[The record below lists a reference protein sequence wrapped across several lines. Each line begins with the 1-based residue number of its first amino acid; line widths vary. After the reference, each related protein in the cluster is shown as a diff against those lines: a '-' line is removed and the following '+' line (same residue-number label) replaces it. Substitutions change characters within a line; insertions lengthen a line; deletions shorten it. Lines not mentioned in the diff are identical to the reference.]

1 MCLMAQAVACAG
13 GLDARRHPCRS
24 RSCITK
30 TETVSPGPML
40 WRETTAK
47 RKQAGWNNRYL
58 AKVPASPSHQAD
70 SAAKDGIAHFQERGD
85 KTAVPSRAEEGKSLL
100 VSALAGSILTV
111 CMGGGRPM
119 ALRLTVCLL
128 AWCVLLAAPVQGAS
142 DAFASQGYQHRP
154 LYLRLPAPTGLTTAL
169 TQEEGALSVSWH
181 PVTVPASLPNPYLAQ
196 LTVIA
201 EGAGPV
207 QVKHVRLGTT
217 SLEFTDL
224 ALAHTGTLTLAV
236 TAGSLVLSDLATVS
250 FRSGVATPQLSA
262 PFYYQEGDTA
272 RPTQGRFH
280 YIGFNHNFANGYVAT
295 GRTNPLT
302 PRLRIGVRHG
312 AGYDPADADFA
323 HFRFRLEDAQGAN
336 ILGFEPATG
345 PAGDTYR
352 DKVLVLG
359 ETDSDDIA
367 NPGSASFATLHHTH
381 RLPSPAPVAWQAP
394 VTAPYWDSDWA
405 PIIARQNGGDNLAP
419 LSFTNLA
426 SRTAGRRLF
435 APVPD
440 ESYNL
445 PEDTFSLEGAYR
457 LRVWAEDSGGVPI
470 SPVCTVEL
478 WVQTL
483 VEGDQLY
490 TNVRG
495 YDARRGGNV
504 HGLAATQSGPGR
516 IQNFRLLA
524 DSCQGDG
531 IETVTIAESTAPPF
545 SVLPPF
551 PHSVGA
557 GYNLSYWLKDD
568 GSLGKLDDI
577 TGLYMGPD
585 LAERPPPVG
594 TFKAVDMGVYIGCA
608 VRKSDDNIVCWGGN
622 FSWLPLSPPAALGA
636 VKTLAVG
643 GYHACAIRQTD
654 NAVLCWGYG
663 GNGQT
668 VAPDGEFHTVT
679 GGRWHSCGLR
689 SEGQVACW
697 GSNAYGQTD
706 VPAGLG
712 PVRAIASGDYHN
724 CAIRANDTVACWG
737 RADRRQLQVPFN
749 LGPVTVLSAGFAHT
763 CALQESNA
771 RIVCWGDND
780 YGQISQVPTG
790 GTWQDLNAGRVH
802 TCGRRQDGTVECWRL
817 RDTSAPAMKSL
828 SSGQDETCGLRKA
841 DSFVQCWGDLFP
853 IGQSGVADGRGVYPV
868 AYKSFVNASIVH
880 CGIRANGILDCW
892 GGGASSIL
900 SEFPDNLGTVR
911 AVSAYRHNACVIKT
925 DDSLVCW
932 GDNDDGEA
940 TVPSTLGSV
949 KAVDIGHQHAC
960 AIKANDTLACWGLDD
975 NGQSTVPTDLGK
987 VESVG
992 VGNKHTCVI
1001 KADDTVSC
1009 WGESV
1014 SLPVPSDLGT
1024 VKWLAVAQGGSYTCA
1039 IKADDSAACW
1049 GSSGFC
1055 TIDTSC
1061 QPETVPTDLAAVSAI
1076 SAGPEHVCA
1085 LLKADQ
1091 TVTCWGDD
1099 TYGETAGPT
1108 YP

>member
-1 MCLMAQAVACAG
+1 MPL
-13 GLDARRHPCRS
+13 
-24 RSCITK
+24 
-30 TETVSPGPML
+30 
-40 WRETTAK
+40 
-47 RKQAGWNNRYL
+47 
-58 AKVPASPSHQAD
+58 
-70 SAAKDGIAHFQERGD
+70 
-85 KTAVPSRAEEGKSLL
+85 VPSRGKRGLL
-100 VSALAGSILTV
+100 ASVPAGSILTV
-111 CMGGGRPM
+111 CMGGGRPV

-128 AWCVLLAAPVQGAS
+128 AWCVLLAVPVQGAS
-142 DAFASQGYQHRP
+142 DAFTSLDYQHCP
-154 LYLRLPAPTGLTTAL
+154 LYLRLPAPAGLATAL

-181 PVTVPASLPNPYLAQ
+181 PLTVPASLPNPYQAQ

-201 EGAGPV
+201 EGAGPD
-207 QVKHVRLGTT
+207 QVKHVRLDTT

-250 FRSGVATPQLSA
+250 FRSGVAIPQLST

-280 YIGFNHNFANGYVAT
+280 YIGFNHNFANGYVVT
-295 GRTNPLT
+295 GRTSPLT

-312 AGYDPADADFA
+312 SGYDPADADFA
-323 HFRFRLEDAQGAN
+323 HFRFRLEDTQGVN
-336 ILGFEPATG
+336 ILGFDPVTG
-345 PAGDTYR
+345 PVDDIYR

-359 ETDSDDIA
+359 ETDNEDIA

-381 RLPSPAPVAWQAP
+381 RLPSPAPVVWQAP

-405 PIIARQNGGDNLAP
+405 PIIARQYGGDNLAP

-426 SRTAGRRLF
+426 LRTAGRRLF

-445 PEDTFSLEGAYR
+445 PADTFSLEGPYR

-478 WVQTL
+478 WAQTI
-483 VEGDQLY
+483 VTGDRLY
-490 TNVRG
+490 TNIRG
-495 YDARRGGNV
+495 YDAQRGGDV
-504 HGLAATQSGPGR
+504 YELAATHAGPGR
-516 IQNFRLLA
+516 IQDFRLLA
-524 DSCQGDG
+524 DSCQGDS
-531 IETVTIAESTAPPF
+531 IETVGIAEPSPRPF
-545 SVLPPF
+545 SVLPSF

-568 GSLGKLDDI
+568 GSLAALDDTPGG
-577 TGLYMGPD
+577 TGRWVGLLP
-585 LAERPPPVG
+585 AARIPPVG
-594 TFKAVDMGVYIGCA
+594 AFKAVDMGEGIGCA
-608 VRKSDDNIVCWGGN
+608 IRQSDDNVVCWGA
-622 FSWLPLSPPAALGA
+622 SWLPLPPPAELGA
-636 VKTLAVG
+636 VKTFAVG
-643 GYHACAIRQTD
+643 GYHACAIKQTD
-654 NAVLCWGYG
+654 NAVLCWGHSG
-663 GNGQT
+663 FGQT
-668 VAPDGEFHTVT
+668 APPSGEFHAVT
-679 GGRWHSCGLR
+679 GGRLHSCGLQP
-689 SEGQVACW
+689 EGQVACW
-697 GSNAYGQTD
+697 GHNNYGQTD

-724 CAIRANDTVACWG
+724 CAIRINDIVACWG
-737 RADRRQLQVPFN
+737 RTDRRQAQVPFN

-763 CALQESNA
+763 CALQERNA

-790 GTWQDLNAGRVH
+790 GTWKDLSAGRVH

-817 RDTSAPAMKSL
+817 RDTSAPAMQSL

-853 IGQSGVADGRGVYPV
+853 FGESGRVMDARALYPM

-880 CGIRANGILDCW
+880 CGIQANGVLDCW

-900 SEFPDNLGTVR
+900 SQLPDNLGTVQ

-932 GDNDDGEA
+932 GNNNNGAA
-940 TVPSTLGSV
+940 TIPSTLGLV
-949 KAVDIGHQHAC
+949 KAVDIGPNHAC
-960 AIKANDTLACWGLDD
+960 AIKANDTLACWGLND
-975 NGQSTVPTDLGK
+975 NGQSTPAATLGQVK
-987 VESVG
+987 SVG

-1001 KADDTVSC
+1001 KADDTVHC
-1009 WGESV
+1009 WGEAV
-1014 SLPVPSDLGT
+1014 SLPVPSDLGS
-1024 VKWLAVAQGGSYTCA
+1024 VKMLAVAQGGSYTCA
-1039 IKADDSAACW
+1039 VKADNSAACW
-1049 GSSGFC
+1049 GQSGIC
-1055 TIDTSC
+1055 PTDQSC
-1061 QPETVPTDLAAVSAI
+1061 QPETVPTGLAAVSAI
-1076 SAGPEHVCA
+1076 SAGPDHACA
-1085 LLKADQ
+1085 LLQVGQ

-1099 TYGETAGPT
+1099 TFGETAGPT